1 MVAFFLKRVIILIY
15 YFESPIV
22 FSRMI
27 GMRFS
32 RKEGEAMGFSQFLD
46 SRRDRAKALVK
57 ILKEQ
62 FSYVSIL
69 GADSKSTA
77 IRVDASTS
85 NISNGQ
91 DTECGFV
98 VKLNNGSCFFEY
110 AMDDIG
116 EDVATLAEEIK
127 EAFSASAALKQASI
141 EHISLKDEP
150 LVQSFA
156 RASDLHEYSDAQLLD
171 FCQKTQKELQGK
183 SENILNAMV
192 ALNTME
198 VSKLFISQN
207 RELDQNYAFIGGV
220 LVLVYRENE
229 KVVQVYNFEGSQ
241 NVADVMAALPSKM
254 DALVDRAHHLCY
266 AKPIEPGVYDVIT
279 DPSITGLIAHEAFG
293 HGVEMDQFVKDRALA
308 KQYVG
313 QYVASPIC
321 NMKDGAASALSIAS
335 YFFDDDG
342 VLAGDTQIIK
352 DGILVTGISDL
363 ASASQLGTSPTGN
376 GRRQSTR
383 RKAYTRMTNTFFE
396 KGTDKLEDMIASI
409 KHGYMLFETD
419 NGMED
424 PKNWAIQ
431 CVAQYGIEIV
441 DGKLTENYVSP
452 VVMSGYVP
460 DLLKSISM
468 ISDDFEICGSGFC
481 GKGYKEWV
489 RVSDGGPALKA
500 RVKLG

>member
-1 MVAFFLKRVIILIY
+1 
-15 YFESPIV
+15 
-22 FSRMI
+22 
-27 GMRFS
+27 
-32 RKEGEAMGFSQFLD
+32 MGFSEFLS
-46 SRRDRAKALVK
+46 SRRPRVKALVSA
-57 ILKEQ
+57 LKEE
-62 FSYVSIL
+62 FRYVSVL
-69 GADSKSTA
+69 GADTKSTD
-77 IRVDASTS
+77 IRVNSSTS
-85 NISNGQ
+85 SIGNGQ

-98 VKLNNGSCFFEY
+98 VKINDGGCFFEY

-116 EDVATLAEEIK
+116 QDVSALAQEIRQSF
-127 EAFSASAALKQASI
+127 AVSAALKQDSI
-141 EHISLKDEP
+141 ADIHLEDQP
-150 LVQSFA
+150 LVQSFV
-156 RASDLHEYSDAQLLD
+156 RESDLNDYSDAQLLE
-171 FCQKTQKELQGK
+171 FCQKTQKELQ
-183 SENILNAMV
+183 SRDPHILNAMV
-192 ALNTME
+192 ALSTME
-198 VSKLFISQN
+198 VSKLFVSAN
-207 RELDQNYAFIGGV
+207 RELDQNYAFIGGI
-220 LVLVYRENE
+220 LALVYQEND
-229 KVVQVYNFEGSQ
+229 KVVQVFDFDGSCCVSQ
-241 NVADVMAALPSKM
+241 VMENLPKKM
-254 DALVDRAHHLCY
+254 DALVDRAHHLAF
-266 AKPIEPGVYDVIT
+266 AKPIQPGVYDVIT

-308 KQYVG
+308 KEYVG
-313 QYVASPIC
+313 KYVASPIV
-321 NMKDGAASALSIAS
+321 NMRDGAASALSIAS

-352 DGILVTGISDL
+352 DGILLTGISDL
-363 ASASQLGTSPTGN
+363 ASASQLGTPPTGN
-376 GRRQSTR
+376 GRRQSSR

-409 KHGYMLFETD
+409 DHGYMLFETD

-468 ISDDFEICGSGFC
+468 ISDDFSICGAGFC